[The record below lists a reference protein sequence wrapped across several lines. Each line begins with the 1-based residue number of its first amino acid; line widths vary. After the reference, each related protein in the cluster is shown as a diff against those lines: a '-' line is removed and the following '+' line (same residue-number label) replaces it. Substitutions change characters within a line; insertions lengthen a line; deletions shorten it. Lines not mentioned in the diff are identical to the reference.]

1 MKSLALLS
9 AVVLLLALAPLPIGY
24 YTFLRI
30 AVTLSAA
37 IMISKE
43 INSINM
49 WCILFGIT
57 AIIFNP
63 IIPIY
68 LYQKSLWMPIDIAAA
83 ILFFSYSL
91 KKQ

>member
-9 AVVLLLALAPLPIGY
+9 TVALLLALAPLPLGY

-30 AVTLSAA
+30 VVTLTGA
-37 IMISKE
+37 IIVSKE
-43 INSINM
+43 INSINI

-57 AIIFNP
+57 AILFNP
-63 IIPIY
+63 VIPIY